1 MVLSIACGLRTM
13 QQFGI
18 MPSPDDVWLATPIR
32 KTSESSLGEPEVPMG
47 GEELP
52 LFTSLETEIRK

>member
-1 MVLSIACGLRTM
+1 M